1 MIEIEKALQ
10 KAILARP
17 LPAWAVK
24 AHPTKTGMSS
34 INSIAVTDRL
44 NEAFGEMG
52 WSLDASIEQIE
63 RQQGTYKNG
72 NAYEKIMV
80 VAKVR
85 VTFAD
90 GSYKETYGGNDNADL
105 GDAYKGAV
113 TDALTKIG
121 SWLGIGTHVWK
132 NDPDGSKGD
141 EDSNSGRGIDL
152 LVLALLDK
160 SIGSEKQ
167 LQYLAKRLSS
177 STFNATRL
185 GLIEKLN
192 NKEVSVKDAI
202 DKLSKK

>member
-1 MIEIEKALQ
+1 MKEIEDAIIKG
-10 KAILARP
+10 ILARP
-17 LPAWAVK
+17 LPAWAIK
-24 AHPTKTGMSS
+24 KHPTKQGMSS

-44 NEAFGEMG
+44 NEAFGLNG
-52 WSLDASIEQIE
+52 WTLDASIEQLDK
-63 RQQGTYKNG
+63 QTGTYKNG
-72 NAYEKIMV
+72 NTYEKMMI

-85 VTFAD
+85 ISFAD

-141 EDSNSGRGIDL
+141 ADSNSGRGIDA

-177 STFNATRL
+177 STFNVTRM

-202 DKLSKK
+202 NKLSK

>member
-1 MIEIEKALQ
+1 MKEIEDALI
-10 KAILARP
+10 KGILARP
-17 LPAWAVK
+17 LPAWAIK
-24 AHPTKTGMSS
+24 AHPTKQGMSS

-44 NEAFGEMG
+44 NEAFGLNG
-52 WSLDASIEQIE
+52 WTLDASIEQLDK
-63 RQQGTYKNG
+63 QTGTYKNG
-72 NAYEKIMV
+72 NTYEKMMV

-85 VTFAD
+85 ISFAD

-132 NDPDGSKGD
+132 NDPDGSKGAT
-141 EDSNSGRGIDL
+141 DSNSGRGIDV

-177 STFNATRL
+177 STFNVTRM

-202 DKLSKK
+202 DKLSK